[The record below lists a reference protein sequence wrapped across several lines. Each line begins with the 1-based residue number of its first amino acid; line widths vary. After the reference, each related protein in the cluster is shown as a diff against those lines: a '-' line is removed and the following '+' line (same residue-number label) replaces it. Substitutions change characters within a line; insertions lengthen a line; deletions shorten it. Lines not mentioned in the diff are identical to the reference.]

1 MPPLKALIASLDEV
15 PEALRDLYA
24 KTGDG
29 KYGLQIDGLV
39 DKSKLDEFR
48 DNNIALKK
56 QLDDMG
62 KQMQSFNGV
71 DPAKFKEY
79 EEQARQIQEKEL
91 IKKGD
96 FEALVA
102 QRTSAMK
109 KDLEDKIAAM
119 METIKALEGDKTKAY
134 GERDSYIVESE
145 LRKAAEDPN
154 AGYNP
159 GVADILLPHVMK
171 EFTIKDG
178 KVTRVK
184 PDGTVVYGK
193 DSNPSTIHEFLTD
206 MSKDRPWM
214 LKPSSGGGARGNTG
228 NGSANGKTMKRADYN
243 ALDPSAQHA
252 FAVAGKGTIV
262 D

>member
-1 MPPLKALIASLDEV
+1 MLKAIVASLDEV
-15 PEALRDLYA
+15 PEAARSLYA
-24 KTGDG
+24 KTQDG
-29 KYGLQIDGLV
+29 KFKLEIEGMV
-39 DKSKLDEFR
+39 DKAKVDEFR
-48 DNNIALKK
+48 DTNIALTKK
-56 QLDDMG
+56 VEDMG
-62 KQMQSFNGV
+62 KVLESLKGI
-71 DPAKFKEY
+71 DPAKFREY
-79 EEQARQIQEKEL
+79 EEQARQINEKEL

-96 FEALVA
+96 FETLVA

-109 KDLEDKIAAM
+109 KDLEDKIAAQA
-119 METIKALEGDKTKAY
+119 ETIKLLEGDKTKAY

-145 LRKAAEDPN
+145 LRKAAEHPD

-193 DSNPSTIHEFLTD
+193 DSNPATIHEFLAD

-214 LKPSSGGGARGNTG
+214 LKPSSGSGAQGN
-228 NGSANGKTMKRADYN
+228 NGKNAASGKTMRRADYD
-243 ALDPSAQHA
+243 ALSPVQQRE
-252 FAVAGKGTIV
+252 FAVTAKGQVV

>member
-1 MPPLKALIASLDEV
+1 MPELKRSVKSLDEV
-15 PEALRDLYA
+15 PEAIRSFYVKDE
-24 KTGDG
+24 DG
-29 KYGLQIDGLV
+29 EFVLEVQGSV
-39 DKSKLDEFR
+39 DKKRVDEMR
-48 DNNIALKK
+48 DTNIAQAKKLEDMAKVLESLK
-56 QLDDMG
+56 G
-62 KQMQSFNGV
+62 I
-71 DPAKFKEY
+71 DPAKFREY
-79 EEQARQIQEKEL
+79 EERDRQIQEKEL

-109 KDLEDKIAAM
+109 KDLEDKIAAQA
-119 METIKALEGDKTKAY
+119 ETIKTLEGDKTKAY
-134 GERDSYIVESE
+134 GERDNYIVESE
-145 LRKAAEDPN
+145 LRKAAEHPE

-171 EFTIKDG
+171 EFTVKDG

-193 DSNPSTIHEFLTD
+193 DSNPATINEFLTD

-214 LKPSSGGGARGNTG
+214 LKPSSGSGARGNNG
-228 NGSANGKTMKRADYN
+228 NGAANGKTMKRSEYN
-243 ALDPSAQHA
+243 ALDPVAQHS
-252 FAVAGKGTIV
+252 FAVTAKGTVV

>member
-1 MPPLKALIASLDEV
+1 MLKAIVASLDEV
-15 PEALRDLYA
+15 PEAARTLYT

-29 KYGLQIDGLV
+29 KYKLEIEGMV
-39 DKSKLDEFR
+39 DKAKLDEFR
-48 DNNIALKK
+48 ENNVALNKK
-56 QLDDMG
+56 LEDLS
-62 KQMQSFNGV
+62 KQMESFKGV
-71 DPAKFKEY
+71 DPTKFKEY
-79 EEQARQIQEKEL
+79 EEQARQINEKEL

-96 FEALVA
+96 FETLVA
-102 QRTSAMK
+102 QRTAAMK
-109 KDLEDKIAAM
+109 KDLEDKIAAQA
-119 METIKALEGDKTKAY
+119 ETIKNLESEKTKAY

-145 LRKAAEDPN
+145 LRKAAEHPE

-193 DSNPSTIHEFLTD
+193 DSNPATIQEFLQD

-214 LKPSSGGGARGNTG
+214 LKPSSGSGAPGN
-228 NGSANGKTMKRADYN
+228 NGKGAANGKTMKRADYN
-243 ALDPSAQHA
+243 ALDPMAQHA

>member
-1 MPPLKALIASLDEV
+1 MLKAIVASLDEI
-15 PEALRDLYA
+15 PEAQRSLYV
-24 KTGDG
+24 KSSDG
-29 KYGLQIDGLV
+29 KHKLEVEGLV
-39 DKSKLDEFR
+39 DKSKVDEFR
-48 DNNIALKK
+48 ETNIALNKK
-56 QLDDMG
+56 LEDMSKSLESLKG
-62 KQMQSFNGV
+62 I
-71 DPAKFKEY
+71 DPAKFREY
-79 EEQARQIQEKEL
+79 EEQARQINEKEL

-96 FEALVA
+96 FETLVA
-102 QRTSAMK
+102 QRTAAMK
-109 KDLEDKIAAM
+109 KDLEDKIAAQA
-119 METIKALEGDKTKAY
+119 ETIKNLEGEKTKAY

-145 LRKAAEDPN
+145 LRKAAEHPE

-193 DSNPSTIHEFLTD
+193 DSNPATIQEFLQD

-214 LKPSSGGGARGNTG
+214 IKPSSGSGAQGN
-228 NGSANGKTMKRADYN
+228 NGKGAANGKTMKRADYN
-243 ALDPSAQHA
+243 ALDPAAQHA
-252 FAVAGKGTIV
+252 FAVAGKGTVV